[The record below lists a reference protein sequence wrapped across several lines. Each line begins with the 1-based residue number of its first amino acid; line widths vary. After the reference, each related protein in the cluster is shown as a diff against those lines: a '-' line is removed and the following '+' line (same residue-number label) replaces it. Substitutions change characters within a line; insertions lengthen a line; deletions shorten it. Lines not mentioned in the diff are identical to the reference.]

1 MTQVVDVGLNFYL
14 NCHRDE
20 DFDLSTAC
28 ILKQVHHCQLD
39 DNLFVYFCFP
49 RLGVSVPLCPG
60 DVLIFNSLEDNCI
73 KSRVLLDEQLYFI
86 FLSLKSRVVGLNNNE
101 TALLPKE
108 KYFAEQ
114 LAKYY

>member
-1 MTQVVDVGLNFYL
+1 MTLAVAVGLNVYL
-14 NCHRDE
+14 NFHTE
-20 DFDLSTAC
+20 EYFDISTAC
-28 ILKQVHHCQLD
+28 IMKQGQHCQLD
-39 DNLFVYFCFP
+39 YYIVLYLYLTF
-49 RLGVSVPLCPG
+49 LGVAVPLCPG

>member
-60 DVLIFNSLEDNCI
+60 DVLIISTLKYHCI
-73 KSRVLLDEQLYFI
+73 SSIVSIDYQLYFI
-86 FLSLKSRVVGLNNNE
+86 SLYLKSLVVDLNNNE
-101 TALLPKE
+101 TALIQKE
-108 KYFAEQ
+108 KYYAEQ
-114 LAKYY
+114 FAKYY